1 MSAKSALEAKEVVAC
16 DSVTGSFSVDS
27 IPAVDTNSPDV
38 KEALE
43 QINNTLVQSCSL
55 DPTNAFLENIVD
67 SVDGL
72 QQFLSKTSA
81 SDELVSRLEQLNT
94 TLSATPKFSFVETL
108 GGALFSVLAA
118 FVFNFLYW
126 KMKEK
131 KEKLQAGITEA
142 KVALE
147 EFEVNASDYWSHD
160 YSPRAIK
167 SSSIQEAKIKAN
179 HFILL
184 SIFNK
189 KINPLI
195 GNTEEDKAFKTKITK
210 EIESLFDIATGGD
223 FESSSRKASR
233 KTVSDIIRR
242 CARLKTQL
250 SSLGA

>member
-1 MSAKSALEAKEVVAC
+1 MSSKSALEAKEGVSC
-16 DSVTGSFSVDS
+16 EPVTGSFSIDS
-27 IPAVDTNSPDV
+27 IPAIDTNSPDV

-43 QINNTLVQSCSL
+43 QINHSLIQSCSL
-55 DPTNAFLENIVD
+55 DSTNAFLNSIAD
-67 SVDGL
+67 SVDGM
-72 QQFLSKTSA
+72 QQFLSKASA
-81 SDELVSRLEQLNT
+81 SEELVSRLEQLNT
-94 TLSATPKFSFVETL
+94 TLSTTPKFSFVETL

-147 EFEVNASDYWSHD
+147 EFEVNASDYWSYD
-160 YSPRAIK
+160 YTPRAIK

-184 SIFNK
+184 STFNK

-195 GNTEEDKAFKTKITK
+195 GNTEEEKAFKTKIAK